1 MIMSIRI
8 LRYSKKIG
16 VFLAALL
23 IGVCSGISTV
33 SAAGDLGS
41 SRARAGI
48 KRAAVKRPAIKR
60 PAAAGIKRNAAAAN
74 LAAFNRPAVRP
85 IAQIAAQRPFARPI
99 EINQVVVDEEEDN
112 VNLVVDPCFVPEV
125 AFVVPGCNVVVNA
138 EAD

>member
-16 VFLAALL
+16 VFLAAVL
-23 IGVCSGISTV
+23 IGVCSGISTA

-60 PAAAGIKRNAAAAN
+60 PAAAGIKRPAAAGIKRNAAAINQAN
-74 LAAFNRPAVRP
+74 FNRPAVRP

-112 VNLVVDPCFVPEV
+112 VNLVVDPCF
-125 AFVVPGCNVVVNA
+125 
-138 EAD
+138 